1 MKNSICTDFVFFQDE
16 MDPGPG
22 GLRGASEN
30 GAPETSDH
38 IGRYPFEA
46 CCTSGLMLLP
56 KFEQYILDGHAVELF
71 SWKG

>member
-1 MKNSICTDFVFFQDE
+1 

-38 IGRYPFEA
+38 IGRYLFEP
-46 CCTSGLMLLP
+46 CCILGPRLLP
-56 KFEQYILDGHAVELF
+56 KLYKLDSHAVDLF
-71 SWKG
+71 LGNFNT